1 MDTEQD
7 IVMKLHFPSFF
18 PRGGVVAVVMA
29 AMYFAQGAAGGV
41 DSNLQPADFN
51 RDIRPILSD
60 RCFACHGPDEATRK
74 TALRFDSEEGA
85 FAELAGGGF
94 AIVRGEP
101 EKSVLLRRITSDN
114 EAVRM
119 PPAYLGHEKL
129 SDREIDLIH
138 RWIEQGA
145 RWQKHWSFVP
155 PKRPQLPRVKN
166 QDWPRNP
173 IDYFVLQRLG
183 REGLSPSPEADQ
195 VTLIRRVTLD
205 LTGLPPTPAEVDIFL
220 NDNSRNTYE
229 RVVDRLLRSP
239 RYGER
244 MAVRWLDAARY
255 GDTNGYS
262 TDGVRNMWRWRDWV
276 IDAFNRNMPFDQFT
290 IEQIAG
296 DMMPNATRDQLIATA
311 FNRNHRT
318 NAESGIID
326 EEFRV
331 EYVADRVETTSTVW
345 LGLTVGCARC
355 HDHKFD
361 PITQKDY
368 YRLFAYFNNVPERGL
383 VFEFGNDEPY
393 IKAPTPEQEARLNEL
408 DRKIAAAARKYATLQ
423 GNLARAQRSW
433 EKWVRDSETPDWSIQ
448 DGLILH
454 FPLDEN
460 LREETGVY
468 DRNFPSS
475 KYTPE
480 NDPEEKSRADQKMPS
495 WADLPGEQASF
506 VAGKVG
512 HGGIFDGKRFVDAGQ
527 VANFNYMDPFSLAA
541 WIFPTAPNGAIMSS
555 VEDVAKGQGY
565 GLYLREG
572 KLRFHF
578 TFRWTDVSVRLETE
592 QRLPLHRWHHVLMT
606 YDGKRKA
613 EGTRIYLNGKAQ
625 KLRVLFDQ
633 LFEPVDS
640 KGPFRIGAGE
650 GPKDRYRGYIDDVRV
665 YQKAL
670 SAEEAEV
677 LAVLE
682 TIPEIA
688 AMPPETRSWAQ
699 ANKLAL
705 CFLDRYAPG
714 PIQHARR
721 EWVELKKERDEYF
734 KRIPTV
740 MVMKERET
748 SRETFVLK
756 RGAYDAPGEKVPPG
770 VPKVLPSLSKD
781 YPNNRL
787 GFARWLVDPA
797 NPLPARVTVNRFWQ
811 MLFGVGLVK
820 TVEDL
825 GSQGEWPLHLEL
837 LDWLATDFIEGGW
850 NVKAVLKTLVMSATY
865 RQSSKVTPELIE
877 KDPENRLLA
886 RGSRF
891 RLPAEVIRDQALAL
905 SGLLTEEIGG
915 PSVKPYQPPGLW
927 KELSGVSYQRD
938 EGENLY
944 RRSLYTYWKRT
955 VAPPAMMT
963 FDATDRETCTVRTT
977 RTNTPLQ
984 ALNLMNDVT
993 YLEASRKLAERM
1005 MKEGGVNPRERIDYA
1020 FRLATARPV
1029 KSHESEI
1036 LLDTFQQFQDSY
1048 LKDPEAAVQFL
1059 SEGESERDKTLDPA
1073 ELASYTSVASL
1084 ILNLDETVT
1093 KE

>member
-1 MDTEQD
+1 MLST
-7 IVMKLHFPSFF
+7 P
-18 PRGGVVAVVMA
+18 GT
-29 AMYFAQGAAGGV
+29 AAGR
-41 DSNLQPADFN
+41 DSTPATVEFN

-60 RCFACHGPDEATRK
+60 RCFACHGPDEANRK
-74 TALRFDSEEGA
+74 TALRFDTEEGA
-85 FAELAGGGF
+85 FTELAGGSF

-101 EKSVLLRRITSDN
+101 EKSGMLRRITSDN

-119 PPAYLGHEKL
+119 PPAYLGHDKL
-129 SDREIDLIH
+129 SDREIDLIR

-155 PKRPQLPRVKN
+155 PKRPQLPRVKR

-173 IDYFVLQRLG
+173 IDSFILRRLE

-255 GDTNGYS
+255 GDTNGYQS
-262 TDGVRNMWRWRDWV
+262 DGVRNMWRWRDWV

-290 IEQIAG
+290 VEQIAG
-296 DMMPNATRDQLIATA
+296 DMLPNATRDQLIATA

-318 NAESGIID
+318 NAESGLID

-383 VFEFGNDEPY
+383 VFDFGNDEPY

-408 DRKIAAAARKYATLQ
+408 DRKIAAAERRYASHQEEL
-423 GNLARAQRSW
+423 GKAQRDW
-433 EKWVRDSETPDWSIQ
+433 EKWIRNSRSPDWSIQ

-475 KYTPE
+475 KYPPE
-480 NDPEEKSRADQKMPS
+480 TDPEEKNGADQKKPS
-495 WADLPGEQASF
+495 WKEVPPEQSLF
-506 VAGKVG
+506 VGGKVG
-512 HGGIFDGKRFVDAGQ
+512 HAGIFDGKRFVDAGQ
-527 VANFNYMDPFSLAA
+527 VANFNYMDPYSLAA

-565 GLYLREG
+565 GLYLRER

-592 QRLPLHRWHHVLMT
+592 QPLPLHRWHHVLVT

-650 GPKDRYRGYIDDVRV
+650 GPKDRYRGYIDDARV

-670 SAEEAEV
+670 SAEEVEV
-677 LAVLE
+677 LALVE

-688 AMPPETRSWAQ
+688 AMPPETRSRAQ
-699 ANKLAL
+699 ANKLAF

-721 EWVELKKERDEYF
+721 EWVELQKEREEFFD
-734 KRIPTV
+734 RIPTV

-748 SRETFVLK
+748 PRETFVLK

-787 GFARWLVDPA
+787 GFARWLVHPG

-820 TVEDL
+820 TAEDF
-825 GSQGEWPLHLEL
+825 GSQGEWPIHPEL
-837 LDWLATDFIEGGW
+837 LDWLATEFIEGGW
-850 NVKAVLKTLVMSATY
+850 NVKAVLKTIVMSATY

-905 SGLLTEEIGG
+905 SGLLTERIGG

-944 RRSLYTYWKRT
+944 RRSLYTYLKRT
-955 VAPPAMMT
+955 IAPPAMMT

-1029 KSHESEI
+1029 KSHESEV

-1048 LKDPEAAVQFL
+1048 HKDPEAAVQFL
-1059 SEGESERDKTLDPA
+1059 SEGESERDKTLDPP
-1073 ELASYTSVASL
+1073 ELASYTGVASL

>member
-1 MDTEQD
+1 MLST
-7 IVMKLHFPSFF
+7 P
-18 PRGGVVAVVMA
+18 GT
-29 AMYFAQGAAGGV
+29 AAGR
-41 DSNLQPADFN
+41 DSTPATVEFN

-60 RCFACHGPDEATRK
+60 RCFACHGPDEANRK
-74 TALRFDSEEGA
+74 TALRFDTEEGA
-85 FAELAGGGF
+85 FTELAGGGF

-101 EKSVLLRRITSDN
+101 EKSGMLRRITSDN

-119 PPAYLGHEKL
+119 PPAYLGHDKL
-129 SDREIDLIH
+129 SDREIDLIR

-155 PKRPQLPRVKN
+155 PKRPQLPRVKR

-173 IDYFVLQRLG
+173 IDSFILRRLE

-255 GDTNGYS
+255 GDTNGYQS
-262 TDGVRNMWRWRDWV
+262 DGVRNMWRWRDWV

-290 IEQIAG
+290 VEQIAG
-296 DMMPNATRDQLIATA
+296 DMLPNATRDQLIATA

-318 NAESGIID
+318 NAESGLID

-383 VFEFGNDEPY
+383 VFDFGNDEPY

-408 DRKIAAAARKYATLQ
+408 DRKIAAAERRYASHQEEL
-423 GNLARAQRSW
+423 GKAQRDW
-433 EKWVRDSETPDWSIQ
+433 EKWIRNSRSPDWSIQ

-475 KYTPE
+475 KYPPE
-480 NDPEEKSRADQKMPS
+480 TDPEEKNGADQKKPS
-495 WADLPGEQASF
+495 WKEVPPEQSLF
-506 VAGKVG
+506 VGGKVG
-512 HGGIFDGKRFVDAGQ
+512 HAGIFDGKRFVDAGQ
-527 VANFNYMDPFSLAA
+527 VANFNYMDPYSLAA

-565 GLYLREG
+565 GLYLRER

-592 QRLPLHRWHHVLMT
+592 QPLPLHRWHHVLVT

-650 GPKDRYRGYIDDVRV
+650 GPKDRYRGYIDDARV

-670 SAEEAEV
+670 SAEEVEV
-677 LAVLE
+677 LALVE

-688 AMPPETRSWAQ
+688 AMPPETRSRAQ
-699 ANKLAL
+699 ANKLAF

-721 EWVELKKERDEYF
+721 EWVELQKEREEFFD
-734 KRIPTV
+734 RIPTV

-748 SRETFVLK
+748 PRETFVLK

-787 GFARWLVDPA
+787 GFARWLVHPG

-820 TVEDL
+820 TAEDF
-825 GSQGEWPLHLEL
+825 GSQGEWPIHPEL
-837 LDWLATDFIEGGW
+837 LDWLATEFIEGGW
-850 NVKAVLKTLVMSATY
+850 NVKAVLKTIVMSATY

-905 SGLLTEEIGG
+905 SGLLTERIGG

-944 RRSLYTYWKRT
+944 RRSLYTYLKRT
-955 VAPPAMMT
+955 IAPPAMMT

-1029 KSHESEI
+1029 KSHESEV

-1048 LKDPEAAVQFL
+1048 HKDPEAAVQFL
-1059 SEGESERDKTLDPA
+1059 SEGESERDKTLDPP
-1073 ELASYTSVASL
+1073 ELASYTGVASL

>member
-1 MDTEQD
+1 M
-7 IVMKLHFPSFF
+7 MLHFSSFL
-18 PRGGVVAVVMA
+18 PRGGVAAVVMA
-29 AMYFAQGAAGGV
+29 MMYFAQGTVAGME
-41 DSNLQPADFN
+41 SNLQPAEFN

-60 RCFACHGPDEATRK
+60 RCFACHGPDKANRK
-74 TALRFDSEEGA
+74 TALRLDTEEGA
-85 FAELAGGGF
+85 FRELAGGGF

-101 EKSVLLRRITSDN
+101 EKSILFRRITSDQ

-119 PPAYLGHEKL
+119 PPAYLGHDKL
-129 SDREIDLIH
+129 SEGEIGLI
-138 RWIEQGA
+138 RDWIQQGA
-145 RWQKHWSFVP
+145 PWQKHWSLIPLQRPKVP
-155 PKRPQLPRVKN
+155 QVRN
-166 QDWPRNP
+166 WNWARNP
-173 IDYFVLQRLG
+173 IDSFILHRLE
-183 REGLSPSPEADQ
+183 REGLRPSSEAERT
-195 VTLIRRVTLD
+195 TLIRRVTLD
-205 LTGLPPTPAEVDIFL
+205 LTGLPPTPAEVDAFL
-220 NDNSRNTYE
+220 NDPSPNAYE
-229 RVVDRLLRSP
+229 RVVDRLLGSP

-255 GDTNGYS
+255 ADTNGYQS
-262 TDGVRNMWRWRDWV
+262 DGRRNMWRWRDWV
-276 IDAFNRNMPFDQFT
+276 IDAFNRNLPFDQFT
-290 IEQIAG
+290 LEQIAG
-296 DMMPNATRDQLIATA
+296 DMLPNATRDQMIATA

-318 NAESGIID
+318 SAEGGIID

-368 YRLFAYFNNVPERGL
+368 YRLFAYFNNVPERGF
-383 VFEFGNDEPY
+383 VFNFGNQEPY
-393 IKAPTPEQEARLNEL
+393 IKAPLPKQEVRLNEL
-408 DRKIAAAARKYATLQ
+408 DRKIAAAERRYASHQEEL
-423 GNLARAQRSW
+423 GKAQRDW
-433 EKWVRDSETPDWSIQ
+433 EKWIRDSRSPDWSVQ

-454 FPLDEN
+454 FPLDGN
-460 LREETGVY
+460 LREESGAY
-468 DRNFPSS
+468 ARQFPSGA
-475 KYTPE
+475 YPPE
-480 NDPEEKSRADQKMPS
+480 TDPEEKSRSDQKKPS
-495 WADLPGEQASF
+495 WADLPGEQSSF
-506 VAGKVG
+506 VAGNKVG
-512 HGGIFDGKRFVDAGQ
+512 HAGTFDGQRFVDAGP

-541 WIFPTAPNGAIMSS
+541 WIYPTATNGAILSA
-555 VEDVAKGQGY
+555 VEDVPKGQGY

-572 KLRFHF
+572 KLRFNF
-578 TFRWTDVSVRLETE
+578 TMRWTDLGLRMETE
-592 QRLPLHRWHHVLMT
+592 RPVELSRWHHVLLT
-606 YDGKRKA
+606 YDGKRKS
-613 EGTRIYLNGKAQ
+613 EGVQIYIDGKPAKTTILFDELSWPISGKA
-625 KLRVLFDQ
+625 
-633 LFEPVDS
+633 
-640 KGPFRIGAGE
+640 PFRIGAGE
-650 GPKDRYRGYIDDVRV
+650 GPQDRFHGHIDEVRV

-670 SAEEAEV
+670 STEEAEV
-677 LAVLE
+677 LALVE
-682 TIPEIA
+682 TIAEIA
-688 AMPPETRSWAQ
+688 AMPPATRSRAQ
-699 ANKLAL
+699 ANKLAF

-714 PIQHARR
+714 AIQQARR
-721 EWVELKKERDEYF
+721 EWIELQKEREEYF

-748 SRETFVLK
+748 PRETFVLQ

-781 YPNNRL
+781 YPNHRL
-787 GFARWLVDPA
+787 GFARWLVHPG

-820 TVEDL
+820 TVEDF
-825 GSQGEWPLHLEL
+825 GSQGEWPLHPEL
-837 LDWLATDFIEGGW
+837 LDWLATDFIAGGW
-850 NVKAVLKTLVMSATY
+850 NVKAVLKTIVMSATY
-865 RQSSKVTPELIE
+865 RQSSQVTPALIE

-886 RGSRF
+886 RGPRF

-905 SGLLTEEIGG
+905 SGLLREEIGG

-927 KELSGVSYQRD
+927 KELSSVSYQPD
-938 EGENLY
+938 AGGNLY
-944 RRSLYTYWKRT
+944 RRSLYTYLKRT

-963 FDATDRETCTVRTT
+963 FDATDRETCTVRTP

-1029 KSHESEI
+1029 RSQESEV
-1036 LLDTFQQFQDSY
+1036 LLETFQQFQQSY

-1059 SEGESERDKTLDPA
+1059 SAGESERDKTLDPA
-1073 ELASYTSVASL
+1073 ELASYASVASL

>member
-1 MDTEQD
+1 MPILQRSLRVRSGDF
-7 IVMKLHFPSFF
+7 VGRAFLC
-18 PRGGVVAVVMA
+18 A
-29 AMYFAQGAAGGV
+29 ALIWPMLSTPGTAAGRAAT
-41 DSNLQPADFN
+41 PATAEFN

-60 RCFACHGPDEATRK
+60 RCFACHGPDESNRK

-94 AIVRGEP
+94 AIVHGEP
-101 EKSVLLRRITSDN
+101 EMSVMLRRITSDN

-119 PPAYLGHEKL
+119 PPAYLGHDKL
-129 SDREIDLIH
+129 SDREIDLIQ

-145 RWQKHWSFVP
+145 RWQKHWSLVP
-155 PKRPQLPRVKN
+155 PKRPQLTRVKN

-173 IDYFVLQRLG
+173 IDYLILQRLE
-183 REGLSPSPEADQ
+183 REGLQPSPEANRA
-195 VTLIRRVTLD
+195 TSIRRVTLD
-205 LTGLPPTPAEVDIFL
+205 LTGLPPTPAEVDIFF
-220 NDNSRNTYE
+220 NDNSRNAYE

-255 GDTNGYS
+255 ADTNGYS
-262 TDGVRNMWRWRDWV
+262 TDGLRNMWRWRDWV
-276 IDAFNRNMPFDQFT
+276 INAFNSNMPFDQFT
-290 IEQIAG
+290 LEQIAG
-296 DMMPNATRDQLIATA
+296 DMLPNATRDQIIATA

-318 NAESGIID
+318 NAESGLID

-331 EYVADRVETTSTVW
+331 EYVADRIETTSTVW
-345 LGLTVGCARC
+345 LGLAVGCARC

-361 PITQKDY
+361 PITHKDY

-383 VFEFGNDEPY
+383 AFSFGNDSPY
-393 IKAPTPEQEARLNEL
+393 IKAPTPEQEIKLKEL
-408 DRKIAAAARKYATLQ
+408 DRKVAAAEQRYDSHREELGK
-423 GNLARAQRSW
+423 AQQDW
-433 EKWVRDSETPDWSIQ
+433 EKWIRNSRTPDWSVQ
-448 DGLILH
+448 DGLVLY

-460 LREETGVY
+460 LREESGAY
-468 DRNFPSS
+468 ARNFPSS
-475 KYTPE
+475 EYTPE
-480 NDPEEKSRADQKMPS
+480 TDPEEKSKADQKRPS
-495 WADLPGEQASF
+495 WEGLPGKQSSF

-512 HGGIFDGKRFVDAGQ
+512 HAGTFDGKRFVDAGQ

-541 WIFPTAPNGAIMSS
+541 WIYPTTTNGAILSA
-555 VEDVAKGQGY
+555 VEDVPKGQGY
-565 GLYLREG
+565 GLYLRDG

-578 TFRWTDVSVRLETE
+578 TFRWTDVGVRLETE
-592 QRLPLHRWHHVLMT
+592 YPLPLHRWHHVLIT

-633 LFEPVDS
+633 FFEPVDS

-650 GPKDRYRGYIDDVRV
+650 GPEDRFRGHIDEVRV

-677 LAVLE
+677 LALVE

-688 AMPPETRSWAQ
+688 ALPPETRTRAQ
-699 ANKLAL
+699 ANKLVF
-705 CFLDRYAPG
+705 CFLDRYAPE
-714 PIQHARR
+714 PIQQGRR
-721 EWVELKKERDEYF
+721 EWVDLEKERDEYF

-756 RGAYDAPGEKVPPG
+756 RGAYDAPGEKVSPG
-770 VPKVLPSLSKD
+770 VPKVLPSLPKD

-787 GFARWLVDPA
+787 GFARWLVHPA
-797 NPLPARVTVNRFWQ
+797 NPLPARVTMNRFWQ

-820 TVEDL
+820 TVEDF
-825 GSQGEWPLHLEL
+825 GSQGEWPIHPEL
-837 LDWLATDFIEGGW
+837 LDWLATEFVESGW
-850 NVKAVLKTLVMSATY
+850 NVKAILKTIVMSATY
-865 RQSSKVTPELIE
+865 RQSSKVTPELVE

-886 RGSRF
+886 RGPRF

-905 SGLLTEEIGG
+905 SGLLTEKIGG
-915 PSVKPYQPPGLW
+915 PSVKPYQPTGLW
-927 KELSGVSYQRD
+927 KELSSISYQRD

-955 VAPPAMMT
+955 VAPPAMTT
-963 FDATDRETCTVRTT
+963 FDAPDRETCAVRTT

-1005 MKEGGVNPRERIDYA
+1005 MKEGGMNPRERIDYA

-1036 LLDTFQQFQDSY
+1036 LLDTFQQFRDSY

-1059 SEGESERDKTLDPA
+1059 SEGESEHDKTLDPA

-1084 ILNLDETVT
+1084 ILNLDETIT

>member
-1 MDTEQD
+1 
-7 IVMKLHFPSFF
+7 MKLHFPSFS
-18 PRGGVVAVVMA
+18 PRGDVAAVVMA
-29 AMYFAQGAAGGV
+29 AMFFAQSTAGGM
-41 DSNLQPADFN
+41 DSNLQPAEFN
-51 RDIRPILSD
+51 LDIRPILSD
-60 RCFACHGPDEATRK
+60 RCFACHGPDEANRK
-74 TALRFDSEEGA
+74 TSLRFDTEEGA
-85 FAELAGGGF
+85 FTELAGGGF

-101 EKSVLLRRITSDN
+101 EKSVVLRRITSDN

-119 PPAYLGHEKL
+119 PPAYLGHDRL
-129 SDREIDLIH
+129 SDREIDLIR
-138 RWIEQGA
+138 RWIGQGA
-145 RWQKHWSFVP
+145 RWQNHWSFAP
-155 PKRPQLPRVKN
+155 PKRSQLPRVKN

-173 IDYFVLQRLG
+173 IDYFVLRRLE
-183 REGLSPSPEADQ
+183 REGLQPSPEADQ

-220 NDNSRNTYE
+220 NDNSSNAYE

-244 MAVRWLDAARY
+244 VAVRWLDAARY

-262 TDGVRNMWRWRDWV
+262 NDGLRNMWRWRDWV
-276 IDAFNRNMPFDQFT
+276 INAFNRNMPFDQFT
-290 IEQIAG
+290 VEQIAG
-296 DMMPNATRDQLIATA
+296 DMLPNATRDQVIATA

-318 NAESGIID
+318 NAESGLID

-383 VFEFGNDEPY
+383 VFDFGNDEPY

-408 DRKIAAAARKYATLQ
+408 DRKIAAAERRYASHQEELGKT
-423 GNLARAQRSW
+423 QRDW
-433 EKWVRDSETPDWSIQ
+433 EKWVRDSETPDWSVQ
-448 DGLILH
+448 DRLVLH
-454 FPLDEN
+454 FPLDGN
-460 LREETGVY
+460 LREESGAYT
-468 DRNFPSS
+468 RNFPSGE
-475 KYTPE
+475 YPPE
-480 NDPEEKSRADQKMPS
+480 TDPEEKNGADQKKPS
-495 WADLPGEQASF
+495 WKEGPQEQPLF
-506 VAGKVG
+506 VGGKVG
-512 HGGIFDGKRFVDAGQ
+512 HAGTFDGKRFVDAGQ

-541 WIFPTAPNGAIMSS
+541 WIYPTAPNGAIMSS

-565 GLYLREG
+565 GLHLRES

-578 TFRWTDVSVRLETE
+578 TFRWTDVGVRLETE
-592 QRLPLHRWHHVLMT
+592 QPLPLHRWHHVLMT

-613 EGTRIYLNGKAQ
+613 EGTMIYLNGKAQ

-650 GPKDRYRGYIDDVRV
+650 GPKDRFRGHIDDVRV

-677 LAVLE
+677 LALVE

-688 AMPPETRSWAQ
+688 ATPPETRSRAQ
-699 ANKLAL
+699 ANKLAF
-705 CFLDRYAPG
+705 CFLDRYAPE
-714 PIQHARR
+714 PIQQARQ
-721 EWVELKKERDEYF
+721 EWVELQKEREEYF

-748 SRETFVLK
+748 TRETFVLK
-756 RGAYDAPGEKVPPG
+756 RGAYDAPGEKVLPG
-770 VPKVLPSLSKD
+770 VPRVLPSLSKD

-787 GFARWLVDPA
+787 GFARWLVHPG

-820 TVEDL
+820 TAEDF

-837 LDWLATDFIEGGW
+837 LDWLATEFIEGGW
-850 NVKAVLKTLVMSATY
+850 NAKAVLKTIVMSATY
-865 RQSSKVTPELIE
+865 RQSSKVTPELVE

-886 RGSRF
+886 RGPRF

-927 KELSGVSYQRD
+927 KELSYAGLSYQAD
-938 EGENLY
+938 KGENLY

-955 VAPPAMMT
+955 VAPPAMTT
-963 FDATDRETCTVRTT
+963 FDAPDRETCTVRTT

-1020 FRLATARPV
+1020 FRLATARPI
-1029 KSHESEI
+1029 KAQESEI
-1036 LLDTFQQFQDSY
+1036 LLDTFQHFQDSY

-1073 ELASYTSVASL
+1073 ELASYTAVASL

>member
-1 MDTEQD
+1 MLST
-7 IVMKLHFPSFF
+7 P
-18 PRGGVVAVVMA
+18 GT
-29 AMYFAQGAAGGV
+29 AAGR
-41 DSNLQPADFN
+41 DSTPATVEFN

-60 RCFACHGPDEATRK
+60 RCFACHGPDEANRK
-74 TALRFDSEEGA
+74 TALRFDTEEGA
-85 FAELAGGGF
+85 FTELAGGGF

-101 EKSVLLRRITSDN
+101 EKSGMLRRITSDN

-119 PPAYLGHEKL
+119 PPAYLGHDKL
-129 SDREIDLIH
+129 SDREIDLIR

-155 PKRPQLPRVKN
+155 PKRPQLPRVKR

-173 IDYFVLQRLG
+173 IDSFILRRLE

-205 LTGLPPTPAEVDIFL
+205 LTGLPPTPEEVDAFL
-220 NDNSRNTYE
+220 NDNSADAYE
-229 RVVDRLLRSP
+229 RMVERLLQSP

-255 GDTNGYS
+255 GDTNGYQS
-262 TDGVRNMWRWRDWV
+262 DGVRNMWRWRDWV

-290 IEQIAG
+290 VEQIAG
-296 DMMPNATRDQLIATA
+296 DMLPNATRDQLIATA

-318 NAESGIID
+318 NAESGLID

-383 VFEFGNDEPY
+383 VFDFGNDEPY

-408 DRKIAAAARKYATLQ
+408 DRKIAAAARRYASHQEEL
-423 GNLARAQRSW
+423 GKAQRDW
-433 EKWVRDSETPDWSIQ
+433 EKWIRNSRSPDWSIQ

-475 KYTPE
+475 KYPPE
-480 NDPEEKSRADQKMPS
+480 TDPEEKNGADQKKPS
-495 WADLPGEQASF
+495 WKEVPPEQSLF
-506 VAGKVG
+506 VGGKVG
-512 HGGIFDGKRFVDAGQ
+512 HAGIFDGKRFVDAGQ

-565 GLYLREG
+565 GLYLRER

-592 QRLPLHRWHHVLMT
+592 QPLPLHRWHHVLVT

-650 GPKDRYRGYIDDVRV
+650 GPKDRFRGYIDDARV

-670 SAEEAEV
+670 SAEEVEV
-677 LAVLE
+677 LALVE

-688 AMPPETRSWAQ
+688 AMPPETRSRAQ
-699 ANKLAL
+699 ANKLAF
-705 CFLDRYAPG
+705 CFLDRYAPE
-714 PIQHARR
+714 PIQQARR
-721 EWVELKKERDEYF
+721 EWVELQKEREEFFD
-734 KRIPTV
+734 RIPTV

-748 SRETFVLK
+748 PRETFVLK

-787 GFARWLVDPA
+787 GFARWLVHPG

-820 TVEDL
+820 TAEDF
-825 GSQGEWPLHLEL
+825 GSQGEWPIHPEL
-837 LDWLATDFIEGGW
+837 LDWLATEFIEGGW
-850 NVKAVLKTLVMSATY
+850 NVKAVLKTIVMSATY

-905 SGLLTEEIGG
+905 SGLLTERIGG

-944 RRSLYTYWKRT
+944 RRSLYTYLKRT
-955 VAPPAMMT
+955 IAPPAMMT

-1029 KSHESEI
+1029 KSHESEV

-1048 LKDPEAAVQFL
+1048 HKDPEAAVQFL
-1059 SEGESERDKTLDPA
+1059 SEGESERDKTLDPP
-1073 ELASYTSVASL
+1073 ELASYTGVASL

>member
-1 MDTEQD
+1 MLST
-7 IVMKLHFPSFF
+7 P
-18 PRGGVVAVVMA
+18 GT
-29 AMYFAQGAAGGV
+29 AAGR
-41 DSNLQPADFN
+41 DSTPATVEFN
-51 RDIRPILSD
+51 RDLRPILSD

-173 IDYFVLQRLG
+173 IDYFVLQRLEQ
-183 REGLSPSPEADQ
+183 EGLQPSPQAEWA
-195 VTLIRRVTLD
+195 TLVRRVTLD
-205 LTGLPPTPAEVDIFL
+205 LTGLPPTPAEVNAFL
-220 NDNSRNTYE
+220 NDPSPHAYE
-229 RVVDRLLRSP
+229 NLVDRLLRSP

-383 VFEFGNDEPY
+383 VFDYGNQEPY
-393 IKAPTPEQEARLNEL
+393 IKAPIPEQEIKLQEL
-408 DRKIAAAARKYATLQ
+408 DRKVAAAERRYASHQEEL
-423 GNLARAQRSW
+423 GKAQRDW
-433 EKWVRDSETPDWSIQ
+433 EKWIRNSRTPDWSVQ
-448 DGLILH
+448 DGLVLH
-454 FPLDEN
+454 FPLDGN
-460 LREETGVY
+460 LREESGAY
-468 DRNFPSS
+468 ARNFPSG
-475 KYTPE
+475 KYPPE
-480 NDPEEKSRADQKMPS
+480 TDPEEKNGADQKKPS
-495 WADLPGEQASF
+495 WKEVPPEQSLF
-506 VAGKVG
+506 VGGKVG
-512 HGGIFDGKRFVDAGQ
+512 HAGIFDGKRFVDAGQ

-650 GPKDRYRGYIDDVRV
+650 GPKDRFRGYIDDVLV

-756 RGAYDAPGEKVPPG
+756 RGAYDTPGEKVPPG

-927 KELSGVSYQRD
+927 KELSLDGGLSYQAD
-938 EGENLY
+938 KGENLY